1 MSRKSGIVNVRMVI
15 TEEKILS
22 NIDKVQKLINPKSK
36 KQIVPLDDD
45 TYFKDLIE
53 SIKAYLIEY
62 PKKKNFPASV
72 YKAAYGLV
80 EYATIQFEENT
91 KKVEELIRQREENIA
106 LAGTLRELVEAVEN
120 KDSEWKDKVEENK
133 GLFSEDLIDTLKL
146 VGKDR
151 SRRSQNYKDAIKLLN
166 ARVSNLETNLHIE
179 IDMERTEDKSKAL
192 SYIGIE
198 IADALKDIPRP
209 ADLII
214 EETPEEETE
223 TPVVEKIQVEEKKA
237 KKTTKAA
244 TAKTAKKKAN
254 IEEAAVVEAVEAKP
268 KARAKTKAKA
278 ENVEVIET
286 KAKTKATK
294 STRVAKAEL
303 IDVEPKAKKSKV
315 ELIDVEPEIKVAKAE
330 LIDVV
335 PEIEEAK
342 KPVKRYV
349 RVKGYRVNAIK
360 ENEEPKEEKVEIIKE
375 QPKQE
380 VVPKKKVS
388 QLIKIEENEEDT
400 EVDEQ
405 QAIQDY
411 QESVTFEKKPSL
423 WQRIKNSKLGRVVS
437 YVLKIRIR
445 IELPNALPEG
455 RGEE

>member
-36 KQIVPLDDD
+36 KQIVQLDDD

-120 KDSEWKDKVEENK
+120 KDSKWKDKVEENK
-133 GLFSEDLIDTLKL
+133 GLFSEDVIDTLKL

-223 TPVVEKIQVEEKKA
+223 TPVVEEIQVEEKKA

-254 IEEAAVVEAVEAKP
+254 IEEAAVVEEVEAKP

-294 STRVAKAEL
+294 STRVVKAEL
-303 IDVEPKAKKSKV
+303 IDVEPKAKKAKV

-455 RGEE
+455 RGE

>member
-36 KQIVPLDDD
+36 KQIVQLDDD

-223 TPVVEKIQVEEKKA
+223 TLVVEKIQVEEKKA

-254 IEEAAVVEAVEAKP
+254 IEEAAVVEAVEVKP

-294 STRVAKAEL
+294 STRVVKAEL
-303 IDVEPKAKKSKV
+303 IDVEPKAKKAKV